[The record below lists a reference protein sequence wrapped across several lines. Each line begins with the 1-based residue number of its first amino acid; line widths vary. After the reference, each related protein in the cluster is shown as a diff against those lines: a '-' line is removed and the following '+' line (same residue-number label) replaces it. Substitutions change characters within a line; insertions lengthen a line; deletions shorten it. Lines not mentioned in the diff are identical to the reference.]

1 MNSIKTFLKK
11 VPGYKY
17 LGYFKLKKFY
27 NRSPY
32 PIKVMS
38 IEESIWKI
46 KREKLC
52 IIRFGDGEVE
62 ILSGIKLYFQSY
74 NELLENRMR
83 DIITHIHDKGL
94 LLCFPDIFED
104 LSIYNIDISRYW
116 YQHLISHKN
125 EYINIINHD
134 YLYGNSFISRPYI
147 MFKNKNKCSIW
158 FDELKSIWENK
169 DITII
174 EGEKSRLGVGNDLFD
189 KASSIERILCPSKNA
204 FDKYE
209 KILNES
215 LKTDKNRLILVSLG
229 PTAKV
234 LVYDLYKAGY
244 WAIDIGH
251 IDSEYEWYL
260 RGAKD
265 KIKIKGKHTAENKF
279 EDLDNIEDSE
289 DKNYISQIRIN
300 ICRR

>member
-1 MNSIKTFLKK
+1 MNLKSLLIKI
-11 VPGYKY
+11 PGCKY
-17 LGYFKLKKFY
+17 LLYLKYKFKYKNFKL
-27 NRSPY
+27 NM
-32 PIKVMS
+32 KVMP
-38 IEESIWKI
+38 IEETLHNI
-46 KREKLC
+46 KEKKLS
-52 IIRFGDGEVE
+52 IIRLGDGE
-62 ILSGIKLYFQSY
+62 IQLLKGNGLYFQNNNSKFICKFK
-74 NELLENRMR
+74 
-83 DIITHIHDKGL
+83 DIIENLYTDNGI
-94 LLCFPDIFED
+94 LLCFPDVFIND
-104 LSIYNIDISRYW
+104 NLYKKDIALYW
-116 YQHLISHKN
+116 YYHFFTHKEQYIKFIS
-125 EYINIINHD
+125 YD
-134 YLYGNSFISRPYI
+134 YKYGNSFISRPYI
-147 MFKNKNKCSIW
+147 MFKNKNKCGFW

-209 KILNES
+209 EILKES

-265 KIKIKGKHTAENKF
+265 KIKIKGKHTAENIF
-279 EDLDNIEDSE
+279 EDLESIEDSE
-289 DKNYISQIRIN
+289 DKDYISQIRVN
-300 ICRR
+300 ICR